1 MDPLA
6 RLVAIEEI
14 KQLKARYFRGVDT
27 KDADVLRSVFT
38 DDATADY
45 RGAATD
51 PRSGVNAIPGNTEA
65 VVRGADAIV
74 SGVMASVAGLT
85 TVHHGHLSEIELE
98 SDTLARGIIPMVD
111 RLTMPEGSPILSLDG
126 WGHYHETYRKEGG
139 AWKIA
144 TLRLSRLR
152 VDVVTRG

>member
-6 RLVAIEEI
+6 RLIAIEDI
-14 KQLKARYFRGVDT
+14 KQLKARYFRAVDT
-27 KDADVLRSVFT
+27 KDAALLRSVFT

-65 VVRGADAIV
+65 IVVGGDAIT
-74 SGVMASVAGLT
+74 SGVMSSITGLT
-85 TVHHGHLSEIELE
+85 TVHHGHVAEIEILSETEASAIF
-98 SDTLARGIIPMVD
+98 PMVD
-111 RLTMPEGSPILSLDG
+111 RLTMPDDSPIASLDG

>member
-1 MDPLA
+1 MDGLE
-6 RLVAIEEI
+6 RLIAIEEI

-27 KDADVLRSVFT
+27 KDAALLRSVFT

-51 PRSGVNAIPGNTEA
+51 PRSGVNAIPGNTEE
-65 VVRGADAIV
+65 VVVGADSIV
-74 SGVMASVAGLT
+74 GGVMTSVTGLT
-85 TVHHGHLSEIELE
+85 TVHHGHIPEITVLSESEA
-98 SDTLARGIIPMVD
+98 TGIIPMVD
-111 RLTMPEGSPILSLDG
+111 RLTMPEDAPIASLDG

-144 TLRLSRLR
+144 KLRLTRLR
-152 VDVVTRG
+152 VDVVMR